1 MSPERRGAVRHSRR
15 LDVRFWR
22 RGRSQPVSGFTTN
35 VSLSGIFLGTTQQLE
50 PGERIRLELID
61 KDGGFVVEG
70 QVARVHRVAISLRH
84 VDQPGA
90 GVRFLPPEELLT
102 GLVPVLRGRGGIQ
115 RRAVAAAAGAEAP
128 AAVAP
133 AGAPEAVAGQEAGAP
148 EPGVSSPPLPDLP
161 VVSVDFPDRSS
172 FLSVYHR
179 DLSSGT
185 LFVSTDVPA
194 RIEDR
199 VLVEIHPPGEESVP
213 IRSEAKVVHRF
224 EPEAAVGDGRNVLSG
239 MGVRFEDLE
248 ALLAALAPVLERLRR

>member
-50 PGERIRLELID
+50 PGERIRLELVD
-61 KDGGFVVEG
+61 KEGGFVVEG
-70 QVARVHRVAISLRH
+70 QVARVHRVAIALRH

-90 GVRFLPPEELLT
+90 GVRFLPPEELLAA
-102 GLVPVLRGRGGIQ
+102 LVPVLRGRGGIQ
-115 RRAVAAAAGAEAP
+115 RRAAEAP
-128 AAVAP
+128 PAAAP
-133 AGAPEAVAGQEAGAP
+133 ARPPGGPEAVSRQEADPP
-148 EPGVSSPPLPDLP
+148 EPEKSSPPPSDLP

-179 DLSSGT
+179 DLSGGS

-199 VLVEIHPPGEESVP
+199 VLVEIHPPGDDSAP
-213 IRSEAKVVHRF
+213 IRFEAKVVHRF

-239 MGVRFEDLE
+239 MGVRFEDRE